1 MTIWSIRKTTHSKNQ
16 NIMKVNTLNLYM
28 GSIYNGKR
36 VGDMTFDEVYRLAHD
51 LIMVKRSCNQ
61 VVLLQMVDD
70 AERVVLEFGRKD
82 FLKEE

>member
-1 MTIWSIRKTTHSKNQ
+1 MKADTI
-16 NIMKVNTLNLYM
+16 NLYM
-28 GSIYNGKR
+28 DSMVNGKR
-36 VGDMTFDEVYRLAHD
+36 VGDMTFYEVYRLAYG

-61 VVLLQMVDD
+61 VVLLQKVDD